1 MSLFDRF
8 TLSQVNHL
16 VNHGS
21 VLGGLMSE
29 AVWMCKNN
37 GRNIII
43 KKVLSFNAR
52 KEVHNLIQFAS
63 IAPELLGC
71 VKDNEQGVWY
81 LICELIEGP
90 TLAEYLIQG
99 NDFPTDKIVDLV
111 EKLVREGCMCY
122 DLNFG
127 NIIVQEKQ
135 LRLIDFGMMPG
146 KSSVEFIASGKEEM
160 SKYLMLRDINARLDV
175 VKEQLKDMDL
185 QLSCSKPFILPEKPH
200 PNSKPSKRKACEINN
215 TINENTTDIDAAPPR
230 KLF

>member
-1 MSLFDRF
+1 MSIFDRF
-8 TLSQVNHL
+8 TLSEVNHL

-21 VLGGLMSE
+21 ALGGSMSE
-29 AVWMCKNN
+29 GVWRCKYE
-37 GRNIII
+37 GRKVVI

-52 KEVHNLIQFAS
+52 KEIHNLIQFANV
-63 IAPELLGC
+63 APELLGC
-71 VKDNEQGVWY
+71 VKDNEQGVWF

-90 TLAEYLIQG
+90 TLADYLVQG
-99 NDFPTDKIVDLV
+99 NKFPTDKVVDLV
-111 EKLVREGCMCY
+111 ETLVRENCICY

-127 NIIVQEKQ
+127 NIIVQEKH

-146 KSSVEFIASGKEEM
+146 KSSVEFIASDKQKM

-185 QLSCSKPFILPEKPH
+185 HLSFSKPFVVPH
-200 PNSKPSKRKACEINN
+200 KPNSNSKKRKVCEINQ
-215 TINENTTDIDAAPPR
+215 TKKNTTDLDAAPPR